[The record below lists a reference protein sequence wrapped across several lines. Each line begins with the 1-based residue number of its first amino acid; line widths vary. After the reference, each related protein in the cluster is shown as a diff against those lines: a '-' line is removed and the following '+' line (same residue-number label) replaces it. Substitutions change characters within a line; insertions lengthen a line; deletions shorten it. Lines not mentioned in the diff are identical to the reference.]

1 MLEVVGFLVQ
11 VGLREASVLGLLL
24 FIMLVE
30 ALPKAIRLDKNV
42 QKKCFMLMNWKGAL
56 KSKGLRVNVKKTRMM
71 ISGSRGKLK
80 QDDMM
85 YKSANRHGKGLS
97 RGRIKW
103 PVP

>member
-1 MLEVVGFLVQ
+1 MLEVVAFLVQ
-11 VGLREASVLGLLL
+11 LGLREGSVLGLLL
-24 FIMLVE
+24 HIMLVE
-30 ALPKAIRLDKNV
+30 ALSKAIRLDKNV
-42 QKKCFMLMNWKGAL
+42 QKNCFMLMNWKGAL

-80 QDDMM
+80 QDDMIC
-85 YKSANRHGKGLS
+85 KSANRHGRGLS